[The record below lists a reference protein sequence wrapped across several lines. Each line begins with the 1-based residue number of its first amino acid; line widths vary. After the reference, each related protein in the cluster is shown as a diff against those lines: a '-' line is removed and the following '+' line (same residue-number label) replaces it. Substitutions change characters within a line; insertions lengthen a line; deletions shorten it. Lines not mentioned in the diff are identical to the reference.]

1 MCVNGAIGDTSRI
14 EVNKYWTK
22 VGGTPNEF

>member
-1 MCVNGAIGDTSRI
+1 MYVNGAIGDTSKI

-22 VGGTPNEF
+22 VDGTPYEF